1 MKNFLFT
8 LLTLLPLFGFAQTD
22 SISPIRNDSVTVSE
36 KELISHL
43 DSIVTE
49 IDELIYNSVKLSMA
63 ESRNRYKMYQTENMY
78 NLLKLD
84 TQTGK
89 IEQIQWSLDENEE
102 FSIYINSEDLSLFN
116 SVNSFELYPT
126 KNMYQFILLD
136 KFTGRTWHVQW
147 GLSSNKRWIK
157 RIY

>member
-22 SISPIRNDSVTVSE
+22 SISSIRNRSITVSE